1 MKPLVIYLSIDFT
14 VMGMFDMKK
23 IIKWIVIIVVALFI
37 IGLIFGSDDAE
48 KTVAQTTTSA
58 DVAEPMISE
67 TEVVAEDNGMTN
79 QQKNAV
85 RSAKNYISFQGF
97 SRDGL
102 INQLSSDAGDGYN
115 IDDATIA
122 VDSMDID
129 YNEQAGRS
137 AENYLSF
144 TGFSCEGL
152 VTQLSSSAG
161 DKYTKEQAE
170 YGAKLAGACD

>member
-1 MKPLVIYLSIDFT
+1 
-14 VMGMFDMKK
+14 MFLIVTGIFMKK
-23 IIKWIVIIVVALFI
+23 IIKWIVIIVIGLFI
-37 IGLIFGSDDAE
+37 IGLIFGADDAE
-48 KTVAQTTTSA
+48 TTTAQTAVSA
-58 DVAEPMISE
+58 E
-67 TEVVAEDNGMTN
+67 TENAVVAEDNGMTN

-85 RSAKNYISFQGF
+85 RSAKNYIGLQGF

-102 INQLSSDAGDGYN
+102 INQLSSSAGDGYN

-122 VDSMDID
+122 VDSLGID

-137 AENYLSF
+137 AENYLSIM
-144 TGFSCEGL
+144 GFSCDGL
-152 VTQLSSSAG
+152 VEQLSSSAG

>member
-1 MKPLVIYLSIDFT
+1 
-14 VMGMFDMKK
+14 MKK
-23 IIKWIVIIVVALFI
+23 VLKWIGIVVIALIAIGFI
-37 IGLIFGSDDAE
+37 GAMLGDDTDSTSTSDTSLNDNN
-48 KTVAQTTTSA
+48 TVST
-58 DVAEPMISE
+58 E
-67 TEVVAEDNGMTN
+67 TEAVPEDNSMTA

-85 RSAKNYISFQGF
+85 RSVKNYIGFAGF

-129 YNEQAGRS
+129 FNEQAGKS
-137 AENYLSF
+137 AKNYISIQ
-144 TGFSCEGL
+144 GFSCDGL
-152 VTQLSSSAG
+152 INQLSSPAG

>member
-1 MKPLVIYLSIDFT
+1 MSLLVIYLVIDFT
-14 VMGMFDMKK
+14 TMGTFVMKK
-23 IIKWIVIIVVALFI
+23 IIKWIIIIVVALFI

-58 DVAEPMISE
+58 DVAEPIISE

-85 RSAKNYISFQGF
+85 RSAKNYISFAGF

-102 INQLSSDAGDGYN
+102 INQLSSDAGDGYD

-129 YNEQAGRS
+129 FNEQACKS
-137 AENYLSF
+137 AKNYVSIQ
-144 TGFSCEGL
+144 GFSCDGL
-152 VTQLSSSAG
+152 INQLSSSAG

>member
-1 MKPLVIYLSIDFT
+1 
-14 VMGMFDMKK
+14 MKK
-23 IIKWIVIIVVALFI
+23 VLKWIGIVVIALIAIGFI
-37 IGLIFGSDDAE
+37 GAMLGDDTDSASTSDANTSD
-48 KTVAQTTTSA
+48 TTAVVGT
-58 DVAEPMISE
+58 E
-67 TEVVAEDNGMTN
+67 TEVVAEDNGMTA

-85 RSAKNYISFQGF
+85 RSAKNYISFAGF

-129 YNEQAGRS
+129 FNEQAGKS
-137 AENYLSF
+137 ANNYISIQ
-144 TGFSCEGL
+144 GFSCDGL
-152 VTQLSSSAG
+152 INQLSSSAG

>member
-1 MKPLVIYLSIDFT
+1 
-14 VMGMFDMKK
+14 MKK
-23 IIKWIVIIVVALFI
+23 LLKWVGIVVIALIAIGFI
-37 IGLIFGSDDAE
+37 SAMLGDDTDSTPTAN
-48 KTVAQTTTSA
+48 TSLNDNTA
-58 DVAEPMISE
+58 VV
-67 TEVVAEDNGMTN
+67 TEAVAEDNSMTT

-85 RSAKNYISFQGF
+85 RSAKNYISFAGF

-102 INQLSSDAGDGYN
+102 INQLSSDAGDGYD

-129 YNEQAGRS
+129 FNEQAGKS
-137 AENYLSF
+137 AKNYVSIQ
-144 TGFSCEGL
+144 GFSCDGL
-152 VTQLSSSAG
+152 INQLSSSAG

>member
-1 MKPLVIYLSIDFT
+1 
-14 VMGMFDMKK
+14 MKK
-23 IIKWIVIIVVALFI
+23 VLKWIGIVVIALIAIGFI
-37 IGLIFGSDDAE
+37 GAMLGDDTDSASTSDANTSD
-48 KTVAQTTTSA
+48 TTAVGT
-58 DVAEPMISE
+58 E
-67 TEVVAEDNGMTN
+67 TEVVAEDNGMTA

-85 RSAKNYISFQGF
+85 RSAKNYISFAGF

-115 IDDATIA
+115 IEDATIA

-129 YNEQAGRS
+129 FNEQAGKS
-137 AENYLSF
+137 ANNYISIQ
-144 TGFSCEGL
+144 GFSCDGL
-152 VTQLSSSAG
+152 INQLSSSAG

>member
-1 MKPLVIYLSIDFT
+1 MSLLVIYLFIYFT
-14 VMGMFDMKK
+14 AMGTFVMKK
-23 IIKWIVIIVVALFI
+23 IIKWIVIIVVVLFV
-37 IGLIFGSDDAE
+37 IGLIVGTDDAE
-48 KTVAQTTTSA
+48 TTSPQTA
-58 DVAEPMISE
+58 VSGDAVAE
-67 TEVVAEDNGMTN
+67 TEVVAEDDGMTN

-85 RSAKNYISFQGF
+85 RSAKNYIGFAGF

-115 IDDATIA
+115 VDDATIA

-129 YNEQAGRS
+129 FNEQAVKS
-137 AENYLSF
+137 AKNYISIQ
-144 TGFSCEGL
+144 GFSCDGL
-152 VTQLSSSAG
+152 INQLSSSAG

>member
-1 MKPLVIYLSIDFT
+1 MLSLVIYLAIDFT
-14 VMGMFDMKK
+14 TMGTFVMKK
-23 IIKWIVIIVVALFI
+23 IIKWIVIIVVALFV
-37 IGLIFGSDDAE
+37 IGLIFGTDDAE
-48 KTVAQTTTSA
+48 TTSPQA
-58 DVAEPMISE
+58 VAAGDAAAE
-67 TEVVAEDNGMTN
+67 TEVIAVEDDGMTN

-85 RSAKNYISFQGF
+85 RSAKNYISFAGF

-102 INQLSSDAGDGYN
+102 INQLSSDAGDGYD

-129 YNEQAGRS
+129 FNEQAGKS
-137 AENYLSF
+137 AKNYVSIQ
-144 TGFSCEGL
+144 GFSCDGL
-152 VTQLSSSAG
+152 INQLSSSAG

>member
-1 MKPLVIYLSIDFT
+1 
-14 VMGMFDMKK
+14 MKK
-23 IIKWIVIIVVALFI
+23 IIKWIVIIVVVLFL
-37 IGLIFGSDDAE
+37 IGLIFGADDAKNPPAQPAVSNE
-48 KTVAQTTTSA
+48 TVTDPMVAETGV
-58 DVAEPMISE
+58 VAEP
-67 TEVVAEDNGMTN
+67 EVVAKDDGMTN

-85 RSAKNYISFQGF
+85 RSAKNYIGFQGF

-122 VDSMDID
+122 VDSLDID

-137 AENYLSF
+137 AENYISIM
-144 TGFSCEGL
+144 GFSCDGL
-152 VTQLSSSAG
+152 VEQLSSSAG

>member
-1 MKPLVIYLSIDFT
+1 MSLLVIYLSIDFT
-14 VMGMFDMKK
+14 TMGTFVMKK
-23 IIKWIVIIVVALFI
+23 IIKWIVIIVVALFV
-37 IGLIFGSDDAE
+37 IGLIFGTDDTE
-48 KTVAQTTTSA
+48 TTSPQA
-58 DVAEPMISE
+58 AAGDAVAK
-67 TEVVAEDNGMTN
+67 TEVITVEDNGMTN

-85 RSAKNYISFQGF
+85 RSAKNYISFAGF

-102 INQLSSDAGDGYN
+102 INQLSSDAGDGYD

-129 YNEQAGRS
+129 FNEQAGKS
-137 AENYLSF
+137 AKNYVSIQ
-144 TGFSCEGL
+144 GFSCDGL
-152 VTQLSSSAG
+152 INQLSSSAG

>member
-1 MKPLVIYLSIDFT
+1 
-14 VMGMFDMKK
+14 MKK
-23 IIKWIVIIVVALFI
+23 MFKWIAIILVVLFI
-37 IGLIFGSDDAE
+37 IGLIAGTDD
-48 KTVAQTTTSA
+48 TTTTGQTAVSNDA
-58 DVAEPMISE
+58 AAEPVASE
-67 TEVVAEDNGMTN
+67 TEVVAAVDSGMTK

-85 RSAKNYISFQGF
+85 RSAKNYISFAGF

-122 VDSMDID
+122 VDGMDID
-129 YNEQAGRS
+129 YNEQAGKS
-137 AENYLSF
+137 ASNYISIQ
-144 TGFSCEGL
+144 GFSCDGL
-152 VTQLSSSAG
+152 ITQLSSPAG

>member
-1 MKPLVIYLSIDFT
+1 
-14 VMGMFDMKK
+14 MKK
-23 IIKWIVIIVVALFI
+23 VLKWIGIFVIALI
-37 IGLIFGSDDAE
+37 AIGFVGAMLGDDTDSTSTSDTSLND
-48 KTVAQTTTSA
+48 TTAVGT
-58 DVAEPMISE
+58 E
-67 TEVVAEDNGMTN
+67 TETVPEDNSMTA

-85 RSAKNYISFQGF
+85 RSAKNYISFAGF

-129 YNEQAGRS
+129 FNEQAGKS
-137 AENYLSF
+137 AKNYISIQ
-144 TGFSCEGL
+144 GFSCDGL
-152 VTQLSSSAG
+152 INQLSSSAG

-170 YGAKLAGACD
+170 YGAKLAGACG

>member
-1 MKPLVIYLSIDFT
+1 MLSLVIYLSIDFT

-23 IIKWIVIIVVALFI
+23 IIKWIIIIVVALFI

-67 TEVVAEDNGMTN
+67 TEVVAEDKGMTN

>member
-1 MKPLVIYLSIDFT
+1 MSLLVIYLVIDFT
-14 VMGMFDMKK
+14 TMGTFVMKK
-23 IIKWIVIIVVALFI
+23 IIKWIVIIVVVLFV
-37 IGLIFGSDDAE
+37 IGLIVGTDDAE
-48 KTVAQTTTSA
+48 TTSPQTA
-58 DVAEPMISE
+58 VAVDAVAE

-85 RSAKNYISFQGF
+85 RSAKNYISIQGF

-129 YNEQAGRS
+129 FNEQAGKS
-137 AENYLSF
+137 AKNYISIQ
-144 TGFSCEGL
+144 GFSCDGL
-152 VTQLSSSAG
+152 INQLSSSAG

-170 YGAKLAGACD
+170 YGAKLAGACN